1 MACCV
6 DLRIG
11 GTEILYVHATSL
23 GKPNFSAFLLSV
35 QFKQTH
41 FAFSR
46 ITLFAGLELELVAG
60 VV

>member
-46 ITLFAGLELELVAG
+46 ICDVSLLYHVPEEGQ
-60 VV
+60 